1 MGLIDKIL
9 DALKI
14 TSTTSATQDLT
25 EIPKQKGETTTFKN
39 PNYPPGNFHQMDLL
53 FLPEDTSK
61 EKAGKKG
68 FTPKKGYRYLLVIT
82 DIGSGAV
89 DARPL
94 KTKEG
99 KGVLKAVQDVYESS
113 KYLKEPKFIFVIRD
127 KHVFGLSV

>member
-1 MGLIDKIL
+1 MGLTDKIL

-14 TSTTSATQDLT
+14 TSTTSATKDLT
-25 EIPKQKGETTTFKN
+25 DVPKQKGETTTFKN
-39 PNYPPGNFHQMDLL
+39 SNYVPGNYHQMDLL

-61 EKAGKKG
+61 EKGKKKG
-68 FTPKKGYRYLLVIT
+68 KGKATPKKGYRYLLVIT

-99 KGVLKAVQDVYESS
+99 KGVLKAVQDVY
-113 KYLKEPKFIFVIRD
+113 
-127 KHVFGLSV
+127 